1 MQTLA
6 EVIDELPAL
15 RSLSPAQRQTL
26 SGCARNQVLSPGEE
40 IMREGDAADAFYI
53 VRAGG
58 VAIVTQVP
66 GRGEITIETL
76 HAGDLLG
83 WSWLVEPY
91 RNAFGA
97 RALGATRVLAWP
109 TAEIAVM
116 GPKGAVEILFRK
128 EIAESDDEVAAT
140 DAKINEYREKFAHPY
155 VAAGRGYLDDIIDP
169 RDTRPLLCEFAELA
183 WRALGAES

>member
-1 MQTLA
+1 VQTLA

-15 RSLSPAQRQTL
+15 RSLSPAQRHTL

-97 RALGATRVLAWP
+97 RALGATRVLALDGVCLRGKCEADP
-109 TAEIAVM
+109 ALGYALLKLLASV
-116 GPKGAVEILFRK
+116 
-128 EIAESDDEVAAT
+128 
-140 DAKINEYREKFAHPY
+140 FAQ
-155 VAAGRGYLDDIIDP
+155 RL
-169 RDTRPLLCEFAELA
+169 RDTRVRLLDLY
-183 WRALGAES
+183 GADA

>member
-1 MQTLA
+1 VRTLA
-6 EVIDELPAL
+6 ELIDELPAL
-15 RSLSPAQRQTL
+15 RSLTPEHRATL
-26 SGCARNQVLSPGEE
+26 AGCARNRVFAPGEE

-76 HAGDLLG
+76 HAGELLG

-97 RALGATRVLAWP
+97 RALGTTRVLALD
-109 TAEIAVM
+109 
-116 GPKGAVEILFRK
+116 GACLRGKCEADPALGYELLKLLASV
-128 EIAESDDEVAAT
+128 
-140 DAKINEYREKFAHPY
+140 FAQ
-155 VAAGRGYLDDIIDP
+155 RL
-169 RDTRPLLCEFAELA
+169 RDTRVRLLDLYGSHA
-183 WRALGAES
+183 

>member
-1 MQTLA
+1 VQTLA
-6 EVIDELPAL
+6 ELIDELPAL
-15 RSLSPAQRQTL
+15 RSLSPANRAL
-26 SGCARNQVLSPGEE
+26 LAGCARNQVFAPGEE

-97 RALGATRVLAWP
+97 RALGSTRVLSLDGVCLRGKCEADP
-109 TAEIAVM
+109 VLGYELLKLLASV
-116 GPKGAVEILFRK
+116 
-128 EIAESDDEVAAT
+128 
-140 DAKINEYREKFAHPY
+140 FAQ
-155 VAAGRGYLDDIIDP
+155 RL
-169 RDTRPLLCEFAELA
+169 RDTRVRLLDLYGSDA
-183 WRALGAES
+183 

>member
-15 RSLSPAQRQTL
+15 RSLTPAHRETL
-26 SGCARNQVLSPGEE
+26 AGCARNQVFQPGEE

-53 VRAGG
+53 VRHGA
-58 VAIVTQVP
+58 VAITTQVP

-76 HAGDLLG
+76 HAGELLG

-97 RALGATRVLAWP
+97 RAIGDVTRVLALDGVCLRGKCDADP
-109 TAEIAVM
+109 ALGYALL
-116 GPKGAVEILFRK
+116 KILSTVF
-128 EIAESDDEVAAT
+128 VA
-140 DAKINEYREKFAHPY
+140 R
-155 VAAGRGYLDDIIDP
+155 LQ
-169 RDTRPLLCEFAELA
+169 DTRLRLLDLYGKGS
-183 WRALGAES
+183 GA

>member
-1 MQTLA
+1 VRTLA
-6 EVIDELPAL
+6 ELIDELPAL
-15 RSLSPAQRQTL
+15 RSLTPAHRGTL
-26 SGCARNQVLSPGEE
+26 AGCARNQVFGPGEQ

-76 HAGDLLG
+76 HAGELLG

-97 RALGATRVLAWP
+97 RAIGTTRVLALDGVCLRGKCEADP
-109 TAEIAVM
+109 ALGYELL
-116 GPKGAVEILFRK
+116 KLL
-128 EIAESDDEVAAT
+128 AT
-140 DAKINEYREKFAHPY
+140 VFAQ
-155 VAAGRGYLDDIIDP
+155 RL
-169 RDTRPLLCEFAELA
+169 RDTRVRLLDVYGSDA
-183 WRALGAES
+183 